1 MVVPVMPLSKYW
13 YANIPDTSISSTN
26 NCSNLVYFEEI
37 LGKGLRIVEEALAIR
52 SLFIYMNKKIS
63 QMHED

>member
-1 MVVPVMPLSKYW
+1 MGTIK
-13 YANIPDTSISSTN
+13 DSTTGN
-26 NCSNLVYFEEI
+26 KLKSNTFFAYI
-37 LGKGLRIVEEALAIR
+37 GVEEALAIR